1 MELVWG
7 PLLATGEG
15 ATPAPHAEDAVLMVR
30 YAGGDVTAFEQLYR
44 RHRGPLFRFIARQAL
59 GRADADEIF
68 QEVWMAVIQG
78 RARYEPRA
86 RFATFLF
93 SIAHRRLVDR
103 VRIAARRPQG
113 PMPPD
118 LNDDAP
124 GPDALTQNGALAA
137 ALSAAVSSLPP
148 EQRAAFLMRAEG
160 DLSVEEIAEVMAVP
174 YETAKSRLRAANR
187 TLREKLDLWK

>member
-7 PLLATGEG
+7 PLLASEGE
-15 ATPAPHAEDAVLMVR
+15 ASPAAPAEDAVLMAR
-30 YAGGDVTAFEQLYR
+30 YAGGDMGAFELLYR
-44 RHRGPLFRFIARQAL
+44 RHRGPLYRFIARQAL
-59 GRADADEIF
+59 ARADADEIF
-68 QEVWMAVIQG
+68 QDVWMAVIQG

-103 VRIAARRPQG
+103 LRTAARRPQS

-118 LNDDAP
+118 MDDGAP
-124 GPDALTQNGALAA
+124 GPAAMAENGALAA
-137 ALSAAVSSLPP
+137 ALLAAVSALPP
-148 EQRAAFLMRAEG
+148 EQRTAFLLRAEG
-160 DLSVEEIAEVMAVP
+160 DLSVEEIAEVTGIP

-187 TLREKLDLWK
+187 TLREKLDVWK